1 MTGLDYEACR
11 AALATVT
18 GKARVMGVNNR
29 SLAEAL
35 RLLVP
40 GATFARFRYY
50 YPRWRPTFAQF
61 LARTREERDPG
72 AFYLVI
78 VTSHYLVVRGRK
90 VWDNSTPAE
99 GTYLS
104 KGPCRRARVRS
115 VYALV
120 PPS

>member
-1 MTGLDYEACR
+1 
-11 AALATVT
+11 
-18 GKARVMGVNNR
+18 MGVHENT
-29 SLAEAL
+29 LAAAL

-40 GATFARFRYY
+40 GATFARFRSY
-50 YPRWRPTFAQF
+50 YPSWRPTLAQF
-61 LARTREERDPG
+61 LAKTRGERDPE

-90 VWDNSTPAE
+90 VWDNSTPPG
-99 GTYLS
+99 GTYLA